1 MLSKNAFWQK
11 PAVLI
16 IVFLLIVAVRFNR
29 NGFLVKRELHDAAF
43 YISNVDFFRGD
54 KISYAL
60 WAPFNERLLVTIAAA
75 PLPFDSM
82 TSINVVNVIFLLIAI
97 YFLYKTLIFYEL
109 DKKLVWAGLYIFVIS
124 FPTFYYSTIG
134 YIDSGVL
141 VMIFMGNY
149 AILRNNPVLF
159 LLSIVLGTLAKEGI
173 VLLVPVAWA
182 YAYSTNNKKWYGYGI
197 LALVLYLII
206 WGAVKKYMPNT
217 HGTTPLLFWKPINW
231 RIVDN
236 LTRLNFYLSS
246 LFSFGIPWTLVTYL
260 LIKEKEDLKKYIK
273 TDLPLLTGTFFGF
286 LLWVYSI
293 FSAHAD
299 GRFFWIAY
307 CYPIVLGLIWVKRFN
322 IDFSGKT
329 KITE

>member
-1 MLSKNAFWQK
+1 MTSKSTIWQT
-11 PAVLI
+11 PTVLI
-16 IVFLLIVAVRFNR
+16 LIFILIVGVRFNR
-29 NGFLVKRELHDAAF
+29 NSWLVKRELHDAAY

-60 WAPFNERLLVTIAAA
+60 WAPFNERLLVSLAAA

-82 TSINVVNVIFLLIAI
+82 TSINIVNVIFLLVAI
-97 YFLYKTLIFYEL
+97 YFLYKTLLLYDL
-109 DKKLVWAGLYIFVIS
+109 DKKLIWTGLYLFVIS

-141 VMIFMGNY
+141 VMIFIGNY
-149 AILRNNPVLF
+149 ALLRNNPLLF
-159 LLSIVLGTLAKEGI
+159 FLSVVLGTVAKEGI

-182 YAYSTNNKKWYGYGI
+182 YAYSSGNKKWYAYGL
-197 LALVLYLII
+197 LALVIYLLV
-206 WGAVKKYMPNT
+206 WGAVKRYMPNT

-236 LTRLNFYLSS
+236 FTRPNFYLSS
-246 LFSFGIPWTLVTYL
+246 LFSFGIPWTLITVFL
-260 LIKEKEDLKKYIK
+260 LKRKESLKHHFK
-273 TDLPLLTGTFFGF
+273 TDLPLLTGALFGF

-307 CYPIVLGLIWVKRFN
+307 CYPILLGMIWLKRYKSPFVN
-322 IDFSGKT
+322 TIAS
-329 KITE
+329 